1 VDNRIYQKVVTGEGL
16 DEFKSPAK
24 LEDIEIDEDISEKV
38 IKRHN
43 R

>member
-16 DEFKSPAK
+16 DEFKSLAK
-24 LEDIEIDEDISEKV
+24 LEDIEIDGDMSERV
-38 IKRHN
+38 IRYN